1 MKTALLALGVLCIM
15 GSCSSEMKSSK
26 GIVCDASM
34 NTVSI
39 VTDKNDTLSFST
51 MDANK
56 EQVDGL
62 LLNDTLEVFYAG
74 NIHRECRLPN
84 WFNIRRPPDWAVTV
98 MSTVV
103 SVLLDTYGVKY
114 KRLHPFIWKGI
125 RTEAV
130 NGGETSAFIVFS
142 PDSTRAELFFSDKQP
157 NEILERRSLPSGGYA
172 WNVEDDDTKNVRLVD
187 GLWTI
192 SQRGDLIYTQKL
204 RTNNQWRKS
213 IGMTT
218 NSFLQHHLLFRF
230 RQMDLANVKLPL
242 SYVKKASP

>member
-74 NIHRECRLPN
+74 EYLSLIHISEPTTGN
-84 WFNIRRPPDWAVTV
+84 AGFQIG
-98 MSTVV
+98 S
-103 SVLLDTYGVKY
+103 
-114 KRLHPFIWKGI
+114 I
-125 RTEAV
+125 
-130 NGGETSAFIVFS
+130 SAGS
-142 PDSTRAELFFSDKQP
+142 P
-157 NEILERRSLPSGGYA
+157 
-172 WNVEDDDTKNVRLVD
+172 
-187 GLWTI
+187 
-192 SQRGDLIYTQKL
+192 
-204 RTNNQWRKS
+204 
-213 IGMTT
+213 IG
-218 NSFLQHHLLFRF
+218 R
-230 RQMDLANVKLPL
+230 
-242 SYVKKASP
+242 